1 MDEQLSKDLMI
12 EQVEE
17 LRSSPLPERHGWEL
31 EVDDWDLFVTMPSPK
46 NDEEFELRVN
56 FNSFP
61 NTPPSYQFN
70 GQWPNSPDIK
80 EDKGVCIHGTR
91 EFYNEFGHDERRSE
105 WDHETYTL
113 TLTLQKIYHLMRE

>member
-1 MDEQLSKDLMI
+1 MDDEISQDLMM
-12 EQVEE
+12 EQVED
-17 LRSSPLPERHGWEL
+17 LRSSPLPERHGWVV
-31 EVDDWDLFVTMPSPK
+31 EVDGFDLFVTMPSPK
-46 NDEEFELRVN
+46 NGKEFELKVN
-56 FNSFP
+56 FHDFP

-70 GQWPNSPDIK
+70 GQWPNSSDIN

-113 TLTLQKIYHLMRE
+113 TLTLHKIHHLMRK